1 VLVKGL
7 TKEPFLRLAAR
18 MRELGLVPTL
28 REEGGSLILR
38 VLGRVPPS
46 PSNVYINVGLFFATL
61 ATVLWATYGFVSN
74 PILALHL
81 MPQANLVVVTAGTA
95 TSLIAIIGL
104 HEVGHKTI
112 CDIRQIEATMPYFIP
127 APPPLMPMGT
137 IGAVIM
143 QKEPP
148 VNRDAMFDL
157 GSAGPVV
164 GFLVTLAVTIAGLR
178 MSFIVDTSTADVWE
192 QTGAVGKIPVPLL
205 FDLLARLLRPD
216 WEAGKTLI
224 FSPIATVGW
233 FGMLLTF
240 LNLLPIW
247 QFDGGWVARAVLGQ
261 RLHRWASYVGIVV
274 MVAAGFWVMA
284 LLALFGMSRASAVAP
299 LDDVSPVTTPR
310 KVLSLALL
318 AVVVLCAIYI
328 PYF

>member
-1 VLVKGL
+1 
-7 TKEPFLRLAAR
+7 
-18 MRELGLVPTL
+18 
-28 REEGGSLILR
+28 
-38 VLGRVPPS
+38 
-46 PSNVYINVGLFFATL
+46 
-61 ATVLWATYGFVSN
+61 
-74 PILALHL
+74 
-81 MPQANLVVVTAGTA
+81 
-95 TSLIAIIGL
+95 LIAIIGL
-104 HEVGHKTI
+104 HEVGHKTV
-112 CDIRQIEATMPYFIP
+112 CDIRQIEASMPYFIP

-137 IGAVIM
+137 IGAVIL

-164 GFLVTLAVTIAGLR
+164 GFLVTLAVTVVGLR
-178 MSFIVDTSTADVWE
+178 MSFVVDASTVEAWSE
-192 QTGAVGKIPVPLL
+192 MYPGALGTVPVPFLFILL
-205 FDLLARLLRPD
+205 IRLVQPSLA
-216 WEAGKTLI
+216 AGGMLI

-261 RLHRWASYVGIVV
+261 RLHRWASYAGIAA

-284 LLALFGMSRASAVAP
+284 LLALFGMSRASTVAP

-318 AVVVLCAIYI
+318 AVVGLCAIYI